1 MKPRAKANILPMA
14 DVTASE
20 LAAFKYCA
28 KAWHLEHV
36 SGVRPGATAVMR
48 RDAGINNQ
56 NGHGAQVRAGSWLA
70 RYRWPATLMLLVVA
84 LLLFGAALRI

>member
-1 MKPRAKANILPMA
+1 VKLGAKANIRPTG

-28 KAWHLEHV
+28 KAWHLERV
-36 SGVRPGATAVMR
+36 SGVRPDAITELR
-48 RDAGINNQ
+48 RDAGTDNHHA
-56 NGHGAQVRAGSWLA
+56 HGAQVHAGSWLA
-70 RYRWPATLMLLVVA
+70 RYRWPATLTLLLIA